1 MFLLLEREISSP
13 SIFSILCLPPL
24 TLPSLNPGSL
34 FLCLFSRLKEACHE
48 KVCFLPPHLAA
59 SEGLL
64 LPGLTAS
71 SITHYL
77 LPDDRTSINNWAD
90 TWVGA
95 EEHGR
100 GLSSKQPEQYP
111 QWGYLSNQPSG
122 GLWAGKGNWFM
133 AGPRCSPLSD
143 EGQWHKHT
151 G

>member
-13 SIFSILCLPPL
+13 SIFFILCLPPL

-77 LPDDRTSINNWAD
+77 LPDDRTSI
-90 TWVGA
+90 
-95 EEHGR
+95 
-100 GLSSKQPEQYP
+100 
-111 QWGYLSNQPSG
+111 SN
-122 GLWAGKGNWFM
+122 
-133 AGPRCSPLSD
+133 
-143 EGQWHKHT
+143 
-151 G
+151 